1 MPISFNFSLKYWKET
16 SSPNL
21 DLAQSFYRLLLEHT
35 ASQNINEAQISLM
48 MSIRVINE

>member
-1 MPISFNFSLKYWKET
+1 MPISFKFSLKYWKET

-35 ASQNINEAQISLM
+35 ASQNINKAQISLM